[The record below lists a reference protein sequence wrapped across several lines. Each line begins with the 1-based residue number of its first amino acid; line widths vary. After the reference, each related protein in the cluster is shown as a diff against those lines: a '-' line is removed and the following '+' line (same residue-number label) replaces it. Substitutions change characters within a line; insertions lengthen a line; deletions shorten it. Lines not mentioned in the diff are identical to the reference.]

1 MKTRIFKFWQKIINV
16 VTIRLKRSPHL
27 RAQDVN
33 TLNRRCR
40 FAMTRGFTHLVK
52 ALRKNQS
59 SAKLMQPP
67 SRFLLTGL
75 RCARPSA
82 FTLAEVLI
90 TLSILGIVAAIS
102 VPNIIQQ
109 YQKRLTITKLQK
121 AYATLENAAT
131 NLAVNTGCVGRDFAC
146 TNLSSITDNDDFQK
160 KFFELSGMN
169 TQKLGRFLS
178 YKRGAAPL
186 SCLNSGSKCNGGTG
200 TLFNIDFYG
209 SKDNIGYAVYK
220 TSIKTFDQW
229 GYFPNWTRKQEY
241 TSGMA
246 IYVFLDSKKLKNLSQ
261 TKVNSVL
268 GKDTFVF
275 VLYGNFQVE
284 PLKVTGEGTYAPMSL
299 SSTAVNSTNDLC
311 SKNNTNTFSSYDCAA
326 KIVKDGWKITYW

>member
-1 MKTRIFKFWQKIINV
+1 MENLMFKK
-16 VTIRLKRSPHL
+16 
-27 RAQDVN
+27 
-33 TLNRRCR
+33 
-40 FAMTRGFTHLVK
+40 GFTHLVK

-82 FTLAEVLI
+82 FTLSCKSFRSNPLTALLRSRLSRFSQTKFRSLAAHSCGFTLAEVLI

-121 AYATLENAAT
+121 AYANLEIAAT
-131 NLAVNTGCVGRDFAC
+131 NLSISTGCIGRDFAC
-146 TNLSSITDNDDFQK
+146 TNLSSITDNDEFQK

-169 TQKLGRFLS
+169 TQKLYRFLS

-186 SCLNSGSKCNGGTG
+186 SCLNSGSKCTGETG
-200 TLFNIDFYG
+200 TLYNIDFYG
-209 SKDNIGYAVYK
+209 SKDNIGYAVK
-220 TSIKTFDQW
+220 KEWVKTFDQW

-241 TSGMA
+241 KSGMV

-268 GKDTFVF
+268 GKDSFVF

-284 PLKVTGEGTYAPMSL
+284 PAVQNSEGSIGGAMQL
-299 SSTAVNSTNDLC
+299 SSSNASNILDLC
-311 SKNNTNTFSSYDCAA
+311 NKDNSGFNCAA
-326 KIVKDGWKITYW
+326 KIVKDGWKINY